1 MRARHLDCYLSGRA
15 RRAASPTGNGAIR
28 DGAVLHFGAVSWAAQ
43 VAGASHDKEAEM
55 ADRWKGVRGIA
66 AGAAALATALGGTA
80 MEVTAQEQKPAAETQ
95 PAASEAPKGPNTGR
109 LSISAG
115 VDWTSAYF
123 FRGIKQET
131 EDLILQPY
139 GELGIKV
146 VDQAGALT
154 SLTVTGGIWNS
165 LQTGPTSDPPLASDP
180 EIWYEFDGYVRLSA
194 VLWEDLTA
202 YALYT
207 AYTSP
212 SGAFNTVQEI
222 AFGFGYNDAKFM
234 GPFALNPTFLIAFE
248 IDGQADAGADKGVY
262 AQIGIAPG
270 YTFLAESPYPIT
282 VSVPLSV
289 GLSLSDYYEFGTGS
303 DDTFGYFSG
312 GVTVAVPL
320 AFIPPD
326 FGKWLVKAGVTVLY
340 LSDNLKAINDGDR
353 VQAIGTVGL
362 AFSY

>member
-1 MRARHLDCYLSGRA
+1 MAE
-15 RRAASPTGNGAIR
+15 RR
-28 DGAVLHFGAVSWAAQ
+28 
-43 VAGASHDKEAEM
+43 
-55 ADRWKGVRGIA
+55 KGVRGIA
-66 AGAAALATALGGTA
+66 AVLAVLAATLGGAAT
-80 MEVTAQEQKPAAETQ
+80 EISAQEQKPAAETQ
-95 PAASEAPKGPNTGR
+95 PAAAQASEAAKGPNTGR

-139 GELGIKV
+139 GEVGVKL

-154 SLTVTGGIWNS
+154 ALTLTGGVWNS
-165 LQTGPTSDPPLASDP
+165 LHTGPTGSDSTIAVDP
-180 EIWYEFDGYVRLSA
+180 KVWYEFDGYVRLSA
-194 VLWEDLTA
+194 VLGEDLTT

-212 SGAFNTVQEI
+212 NDLFGTVQEI
-222 AFGFGYNDAKFM
+222 AFGVGYNDAKLL
-234 GPFALNPTFLIAFE
+234 GPFALNPAFLIAFE
-248 IDGQADAGADKGVY
+248 LDGQADAGADKGIY
-262 AQIGIAPG
+262 AQVGIAPG
-270 YTFLAESPYPIT
+270 YTFLADSAYPMA

-312 GVTVAVPL
+312 GVTVSVPL

-340 LSDNLKAINDGDR
+340 LDDNLKTINDGDR
-353 VQAIGTVGL
+353 VQVIGTVGL
-362 AFSY
+362 AFAY